1 MVAHSDF
8 ILDKIFRN
16 ATQLGLTVVRG
27 ASSVTVE
34 NGSNDLVIS
43 YIDAVIASPMGGV
56 DGNVSPFLGIGTVN
70 PGKIA
75 ITGATYTGSATVGT
89 LIDTAVAAQVF
100 AIVMGFG
107 NDIQLVQAGTV
118 ASLNQEIRAFADF
131 RGMGR

>member
-1 MVAHSDF
+1 MSASSGF

-16 ATQLGLTVVRG
+16 ATQLGLTVTRG
-27 ASSVTVE
+27 ASSVTIE

-43 YIDAVIASPMGGV
+43 YSDAVIAAPMGGI
-56 DGNVSPFLGIGTVN
+56 DGSVSPFLGIGVAN
-70 PGKIA
+70 PGKIV

-89 LIDTAVAAQVF
+89 LIDTAIAAQAF

-118 ASLNQEIRAFADF
+118 ASLSVEIRAFADF